1 MTYSDNR
8 SEPIEVIA
16 RPVPCFENG
25 ERLVMQRG
33 AGFCTVK
40 SIPEKERAAAIF
52 LKWLTE
58 PEINVRFVTS
68 VGYMPVTDAAFEVLP
83 DFIQNLEDPKYR
95 SLYEAFLETQS
106 SYFFYEFYTA
116 PQLAGYL
123 ELEQTFEK
131 NVRSKLRAR
140 LAAAGRKEKKMWK
153 D

>member
-95 SLYEAFLETQS
+95 SLYEA
-106 SYFFYEFYTA
+106 
-116 PQLAGYL
+116 
-123 ELEQTFEK
+123 
-131 NVRSKLRAR
+131 
-140 LAAAGRKEKKMWK
+140 AGRKEKKMWK